1 MTKKDSGIDFNYS
14 LGTQKSGTLHILSTD
29 DKWTNL
35 AKRRIL
41 FAKYGEGNVI
51 PIDLKNL
58 TASSGVAP
66 TNLSTFQSES
76 STPLT
81 NLDTISTG
89 KINLQNP
96 KNLKVLNVASAFDST
111 GNAVLNVTV
120 QFDAVPG
127 ATDYEVDYISSN
139 LFPAFQTITGL
150 SVTPM
155 TSGQRTINATWNVI
169 SNADHYDLIAT
180 QGSTVIQA
188 PTRFIIGAGTVTVV
202 GVGTYTVSVTPYNT
216 QGFAGASA
224 STTVVVS

>member
-14 LGTQKSGTLHILSTD
+14 LGTQKAGTLYILSTD

-35 AKRRIL
+35 TKRRVL

-51 PIDLKNL
+51 PIDLKDL

-81 NLDTISTG
+81 NLDTIPTG

-127 ATDYEVDYISSN
+127 ATDYEIDYISSN
-139 LFPAFQTITGL
+139 LFPAFQAITGL
-150 SVTPM
+150 SVAPM
-155 TSGQRTINATWNVI
+155 TSGERTISATWNVI
-169 SNADHYDLIAT
+169 SNADHYD
-180 QGSTVIQA
+180 
-188 PTRFIIGAGTVTVV
+188 
-202 GVGTYTVSVTPYNT
+202 
-216 QGFAGASA
+216 
-224 STTVVVS
+224 